1 MAQQRKPKEHWNSR
15 IGVVLAVAG
24 GAVGLGNFLRFPGQV
39 VNYGG
44 GAFMIPYLISFLL
57 IAIPIASTEWALGRY
72 GGRKGYHS
80 PLGVYYAA
88 GNKSTFWGLCG
99 GLSALTPLV
108 ISMYY
113 IFVEAWCLLYALQY
127 LGGLLQ

>member
-1 MAQQRKPKEHWNSR
+1 MYSP
-15 IGVVLAVAG
+15 
-24 GAVGLGNFLRFPGQV
+24 
-39 VNYGG
+39 
-44 GAFMIPYLISFLL
+44 
-57 IAIPIASTEWALGRY
+57 

-88 GNKSTFWGLCG
+88 GNKSAFWGLCG

-127 LGGLLQ
+127 VPVSYLLCRIYERTNSIWGSILLHMFSNFVALHALTALERLL